1 MGIIEN
7 DGSATGTKIIDD
19 SGDYVVPQN
28 TATQGINKTLAFHNG
43 YMFKREITVE
53 CRSSASRDNLMLAL
67 LDPDGVIIGGSQ
79 YAVLNVTSVESF
91 GVGDTN
97 DIQVWTYRIEL
108 VMA

>member
-7 DGSATGTKIIDD
+7 DGLATGTKKIDD

-28 TATQGINKTLAFHNG
+28 TATQGINKTLVFQNG

-53 CRSSASRDNLMLAL
+53 CRSRASRDNLMLAL
-67 LDPDGVIIGGSQ
+67 LDPDGVIIDGSQ

-91 GVGDTN
+91 GVGDTRN
-97 DIQVWTYRIEL
+97 IQVWTYRIEL